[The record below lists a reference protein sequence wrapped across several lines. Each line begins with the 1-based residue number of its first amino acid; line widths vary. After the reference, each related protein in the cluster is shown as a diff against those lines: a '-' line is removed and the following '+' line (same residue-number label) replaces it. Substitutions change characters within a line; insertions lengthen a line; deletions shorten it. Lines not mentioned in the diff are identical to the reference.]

1 MFFLPSGIMT
11 ESGPSPF
18 SPADLTLTGWWDP
31 SDLSTMWQDTAGTT
45 PVTADGDVVARIDDK
60 SGNSRNFTQSTS
72 GARPV
77 YRTSG
82 GLHWLEFAGSGDWM
96 INSAT
101 LATLY
106 GSTTFNAVVSAR
118 ADSITLSTTPLLAPA
133 VLHGD
138 EGAVTVGW
146 AATSLIGTSNF
157 DGSTDYTS
165 VANTL
170 GDDVVVYARHESGTL
185 YLSRNSVFVDA
196 SVASG
201 STSDLGSNDKAV
213 LFTNYAQNQFMNGRL
228 YGAATTTTALTEQER
243 IDLTVWMGE
252 KAGLTIPTSSS
263 RGLFGGGYTGSYSNV
278 IDYVTIETTGNAT
291 DFGDLSVARAY
302 IAACSSSTR
311 CLFGGGF
318 TGSASSD
325 VIDYVTFATT
335 GNATDFGDLSVARYY
350 VSACSSSTRGVFGGG
365 TDGSILNVIDYVTIA
380 STGNAT
386 DFGDLTVARYGAGA
400 CSSTTR
406 GLFGGGYTG
415 STSDVIDYVTIATT
429 GNATDFGDLTAARSG
444 VAGCSSA
451 TRGLFGGG
459 VSSDTID
466 YVTIATTGNATFFGY
481 LTSSRAYLSA
491 CSSATRGVFAGGV
504 SSNVIDYV
512 TIAST
517 GDATDFGDLTA
528 ARSGLAACSNAHGG
542 L

>member
-106 GSTTFNAVVSAR
+106 GATTFNAVVSAR

-213 LFTNYAQNQFMNGRL
+213 LFTNYAQDQFMNGRL

-263 RGLFGGGYTGSYSNV
+263 RGLFGGGYTGSASNV
-278 IDYVTIETTGNAT
+278 IDYVTIESTGNATDFGDLTSARTGLAACASSTRGLFGGGSSSNVIDYVTISTTGNAT
-291 DFGDLSVARAY
+291 DFGDLSVARNY
-302 IAACSSSTR
+302 LAAC
-311 CLFGGGF
+311 
-318 TGSASSD
+318 A
-325 VIDYVTFATT
+325 
-335 GNATDFGDLSVARYY
+335 
-350 VSACSSSTRGVFGGG
+350 SSTRGVFGGG
-365 TDGSILNVIDYVTIA
+365 FSSNVIDYVTIA
-380 STGNAT
+380 SAGNAT
-386 DFGDLTVARYGAGA
+386 DFGDLTVARYGLGA
-400 CSSTTR
+400 CSSSTL
-406 GLFGGGYTG
+406 GLFGGGNTG
-415 STSDVIDYVTIATT
+415 ANSNVIDYITIASA
-429 GNATDFGDLTAARSG
+429 GNATDFGDLTVARSG
-444 VAGCSSA
+444 VAGCSSS

-459 VSSDTID
+459 
-466 YVTIATTGNATFFGY
+466 TTGA
-481 LTSSRAYLSA
+481 
-491 CSSATRGVFAGGV
+491 V
-504 SSNVIDYV
+504 SNVIDYV
-512 TIAST
+512 TIASA
-517 GDATDFGDLTA
+517 GNATDFGDLTTSRSYLA
-528 ARSGLAACSNAHGG
+528 ACSSSTRGVFGGGSSGGSVNVIDYVTIASAGNATDFGDLTVARYELSACSNAHGG

>member
-1 MFFLPSGIMT
+1 MFFLPSGIMVT
-11 ESGPSPF
+11 SGGPAPF

-31 SDLSTMWQDTAGTT
+31 SDLSTMWQDTAGTV
-45 PVTADGDVVARIDDK
+45 PVTADGDLVARIDDK
-60 SGNSRNFTQSTS
+60 SGNGRNFTQSTS

-77 YRTSG
+77 YKTSG

-118 ADSITLSTTPLLAPA
+118 PESITTSTTPILAPA

-146 AATSLIGTSNF
+146 AATSLIGVSNF
-157 DGSTDYTS
+157 DGSTDFVS

-170 GDDVVVYARHESGTL
+170 STDLVVFARHESGTL

-196 SVASG
+196 STASG
-201 STSDLGSNDKAV
+201 NTSDFGSGDKAV
-213 LFTNYAQNQFMNGRL
+213 LFTNYGQDQFMNGRL

-278 IDYVTIETTGNAT
+278 IDYVTIESAGNATDFGDLSLARSGLAACASSTRGVFGGGNDGSVSNTIDYVTISTTGNAT
-291 DFGDLSVARAY
+291 DFGDLTVARSY
-302 IAACSSSTR
+302 LAACSSSTR
-311 CLFGGGF
+311 GLFAGGF
-318 TGSASSD
+318 ILDT
-325 VIDYVTFATT
+325 IDYVTIATT
-335 GNATDFGDLSVARYY
+335 GNATDFGDLTVARYGLG
-350 VSACSSSTRGVFGGG
+350 SCSSSTRGLFGGG
-365 TDGSILNVIDYVTIA
+365 STGSNSNVIDYVTIA

-386 DFGDLTVARYGAGA
+386 DFGDLTVARVGLAA
-400 CSSTTR
+400 CSSSTL
-406 GLFGGGYTG
+406 GVFGGG
-415 STSDVIDYVTIATT
+415 SSSNVIDYVTIATT
-429 GNATDFGDLTAARSG
+429 GNATDFGDLTLARG
-444 VAGCSSA
+444 YLGACSSS

-459 VSSDTID
+459 FS
-466 YVTIATTGNATFFGY
+466 
-481 LTSSRAYLSA
+481 
-491 CSSATRGVFAGGV
+491 GGG
-504 SSNVIDYV
+504 SNVIDYV

-517 GDATDFGDLTA
+517 GNATDFGDLTVS
-528 ARSGLAACSNAHGG
+528 RYELAGCSNAHGG